1 MRVQSDTSYP
11 SGIDANS
18 LRVEAGKVLQ
28 AAFHFAID
36 GHEFVAL
43 DNKMWRRKRRKSEDG
58 GALREPVVGRIATPN
73 GLYVIF
79 GDDETYNSEL
89 PLTKIL
95 SRRAL
100 QVAMVIAEGRCDK
113 EIARQLGISIYTVR
127 EHIRRIFAKLN
138 VSRRAGVIARVLK
151 RPC

>member
-1 MRVQSDTSYP
+1 MPVNGETTCP
-11 SGIDANS
+11 SRIDAKTA
-18 LRVEAGKVLQ
+18 RVDVDGLSSS
-28 AAFHFAID
+28 AFHFAID

-43 DNKMWRRKRRKSEDG
+43 ENKMWRRRKSAVG
-58 GALREPVVGRIATPN
+58 GPVCELVVGRIVTPT
-73 GLYVIF
+73 GRYVIF
-79 GDDETYNSEL
+79 GDDDTNNPDI

-95 SRRAL
+95 SRREL
-100 QVAMVIAEGRCDK
+100 QVAMTIAEGRCDK